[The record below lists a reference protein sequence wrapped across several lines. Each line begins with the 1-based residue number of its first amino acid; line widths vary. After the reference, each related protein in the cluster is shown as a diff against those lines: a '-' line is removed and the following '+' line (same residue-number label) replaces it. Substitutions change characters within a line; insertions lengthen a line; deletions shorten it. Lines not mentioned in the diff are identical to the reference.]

1 MPSYSDQKSSRKET
15 LLLLY
20 ILIIYFFIIFPIIQ
34 VYFKDNPSLYNNWN
48 LIYFITTLIILFIN
62 GNINLSKIGLSKIK
76 LSNITLG
83 LVFGVLPILFVMV
96 LDVLII
102 KFGLSEKDLFSGAQL
117 RETNALSVKTFI
129 IQGVLKPV
137 VTMVFITGYALN
149 ILIKKTELAI
159 PGNGILYSSMNF
171 SLGIGYLGF
180 GMIAAGLTRYTGS
193 LVPAILFSIGC
204 TLAKLLIL
212 TNYPRIIT
220 ILVFLI

>member
-1 MPSYSDQKSSRKET
+1 MPSYSDQTSSRKET
-15 LLLLY
+15 LLLFS
-20 ILIIYFFIIFPIIQ
+20 ILIIYFFIIFPITQ
-34 VYFKDNPSLYNNWN
+34 VYFKDNSSLYNNWN
-48 LIYFITTLIILFIN
+48 LIYFITTIIILFIT
-62 GNINLSKIGLSKIK
+62 GNINLSKIGLAKIK

-159 PGNGILYSSMNF
+159 PGNGILYSSVNF

-204 TLAKLLIL
+204 ALAKFLIL

-220 ILVFLI
+220 ILVFLM

>member
-1 MPSYSDQKSSRKET
+1 LPSYSDQTSSRKET
-15 LLLLY
+15 LLLFS
-20 ILIIYFFIIFPIIQ
+20 ILIIYFFIIFPITQ
-34 VYFKDNPSLYNNWN
+34 VYFKESPSLYNNWN
-48 LIYFITTLIILFIN
+48 FIYFITTLIILFIT
-62 GNINLSKIGLSKIK
+62 GNINLSKIGLAKIK
-76 LSNITLG
+76 LSNISLG
-83 LVFGVLPILFVMV
+83 LVFGILPIICVV
-96 LDVLII
+96 LLDALII
-102 KFGLSEKDLFSGAQL
+102 KLGLSEKDLFAGAEL
-117 RETNALSVKTFI
+117 RETSDLSIKTLL
-129 IQGVLKPV
+129 IQGIFKPV

-159 PGNGILYSSMNF
+159 LGNGILYSSMNF
-171 SLGIGYLGF
+171 SLGVGYLGF

>member
-1 MPSYSDQKSSRKET
+1 MPSYSNQTPIRKEI
-15 LLLLY
+15 LLLFY
-20 ILIIYFFIIFPIIQ
+20 ILIIYFFIIFPINQ

-48 LIYFITTLIILFIN
+48 LIYFITTLTILFIT
-62 GNINLSKIGLSKIK
+62 GHINLSKIGLAKIK

-83 LVFGVLPILFVMV
+83 LVFGILPIICVVV

-102 KFGLSEKDLFSGAQL
+102 KLGLSEKDLFSGAQL
-117 RETNALSVKTFI
+117 REASDLSIKTFL
-129 IQGVLKPV
+129 IQGFFKPV
-137 VTMVFITGYALN
+137 VTMIFITGYALN

-180 GMIAAGLTRYTGS
+180 GMISAGLTRYTGS
-193 LVPAILFSIGC
+193 LVPAIIFSIGC
-204 TLAKLLIL
+204 ALAKFLIL

>member
-1 MPSYSDQKSSRKET
+1 MPSYSDQTSSRKET
-15 LLLLY
+15 LLLFS
-20 ILIIYFFIIFPIIQ
+20 ILIIYFFIIFPVNQ

-48 LIYFITTLIILFIN
+48 LIYFITTLIILFIT
-62 GNINLSKIGLSKIK
+62 GNINLSKIGLAKIK

-83 LVFGVLPILFVMV
+83 LVFGVIPIICVVV
-96 LDVLII
+96 LDALIV
-102 KFGLSEKDLFSGAQL
+102 KLGLSETDLFSGAQL
-117 RETNALSVKTFI
+117 REASDLSIKTFL
-129 IQGVLKPV
+129 IQGFFKPI
-137 VTMVFITGYALN
+137 VTMIFITGYALN